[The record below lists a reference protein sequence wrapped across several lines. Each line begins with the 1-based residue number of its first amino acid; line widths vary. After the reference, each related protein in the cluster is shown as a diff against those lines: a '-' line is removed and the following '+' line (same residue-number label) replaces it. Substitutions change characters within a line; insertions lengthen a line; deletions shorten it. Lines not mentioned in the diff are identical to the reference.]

1 MFPEIFPSSRSILAK
16 RAGFLAACFL
26 MLIGIAPGVP
36 ADASGP
42 VPTGEPL
49 RAGIFLLS
57 SPRLQDP
64 NFLHTVVFLISYGKE
79 GASGLIINRP
89 TEISLAQAIPDL
101 EGTEKLSKPVYFG
114 GPVNTNLML
123 VLLRSD
129 SSLEGARKVLGN
141 IYFTAS
147 RKILTDALGK
157 PDPDKKVRVYA
168 GYSGWAPMQL
178 DAEFVRGD
186 WVTMDADP
194 GAVFAEEP
202 SKIWPAF
209 FEGQGKIQIHFLEP
223 IPDGGAVGPAWI
235 PMVFP
240 YGQK

>member
-1 MFPEIFPSSRSILAK
+1 MLPDIFPNSRSVQAI
-16 RAGFLAACFL
+16 RAGFLAACL
-26 MLIGIAPGVP
+26 LLIGVVPGIP
-36 ADASGP
+36 AAASGP

-49 RAGIFLLS
+49 RPGIFLLS

-64 NFLHTVVFLISYGKE
+64 NFLRTVVFLISYGKE

-114 GPVNTNLML
+114 GPVSTNLIL

-129 SSLEGARKVLGN
+129 SSLEGARKVLAN

-147 RKILTDALGK
+147 RKILTDALGN
-157 PDPDKKVRVYA
+157 PDPDNKVRVYA

-194 GAVFAEEP
+194 GAVFAEDP

-209 FEGQGKIQIHFLEP
+209 FEGQGKIQIHFPGP

-235 PMVFP
+235 PTVFP

>member
-1 MFPEIFPSSRSILAK
+1 MIPEILPSVRPVQAN
-16 RAGFLAACFL
+16 RAGFWVACL
-26 MLIGIAPGVP
+26 MLLGIVPGIP
-36 ADASGP
+36 ADASDS
-42 VPTGEPL
+42 VPSGEPL
-49 RAGIFLLS
+49 RPGIFLFS

-89 TEISLAQAIPDL
+89 TKIPLSEAIPDL
-101 EGTEKLSKPVYFG
+101 EGTEKLSKPIYFG

-147 RKILTDALGK
+147 RKILTDVLGN
-157 PDPDKKVRVYA
+157 PDPDKRVRVFA
-168 GYSGWAPMQL
+168 GYSGWAPKQL

-186 WVTMDADP
+186 WVIQDADP
-194 GAVFAEEP
+194 GAVFSEDP

-209 FEGQGKIQIHFLEP
+209 FEGQEKIQIHFP
-223 IPDGGAVGPAWI
+223 KRYPDRGAVGPAWT
-235 PMVFP
+235 PTVFP
-240 YGQK
+240 YVQN